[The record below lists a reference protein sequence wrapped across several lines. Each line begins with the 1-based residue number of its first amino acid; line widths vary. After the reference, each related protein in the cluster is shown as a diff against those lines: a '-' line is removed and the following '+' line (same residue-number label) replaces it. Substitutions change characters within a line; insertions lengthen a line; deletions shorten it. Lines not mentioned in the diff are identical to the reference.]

1 MKRNRPNEEYLR
13 VLFTGRSGATK
24 TRTAY
29 SATKDARLR
38 PVLGIDAK
46 GQTRSIRK
54 YSPFPDIIT
63 VEKLKDVTRVYNWLK
78 KKQPPNDAIVRE
90 FELDLSNGPYKTI
103 VVDSWSHIQQWIV
116 RKSTGMTDKEVDDT
130 ILMPLIQ
137 EYGLIFAQTM
147 NVVDLFYS
155 LDLHVI
161 GTVLEQEHQEKE
173 NGPINYR
180 HQLVGQ
186 SRDQLSSFPEIVG
199 RLVHIDRVEPS
210 IRDQKQIQAL
220 ITPQTSSICFFK
232 PSRRHEAKDQT
243 GSLGDVMVEPTM
255 AKILDLIEADD
266 TPDD

>member
-63 VEKLKDVTRVYNWLK
+63 VEKVKDVTRIYNWLNK
-78 KKQPPNDAIVRE
+78 GQPISDRIVDE
-90 FELDLSNGPYKTI
+90 FELDRHNIPYKTCVI
-103 VVDSWSHIQQWIV
+103 DSWSQIQQWIV
-116 RKSTGMTDKEVDDT
+116 RKTTGVDGRELDAAT
-130 ILMPLIQ
+130 MMPLIQ
-137 EYGLIFAQTM
+137 DYGIIFVQTM
-147 NVVDLFYS
+147 FMLDQFYS
-155 LDLHVI
+155 LPMHIVS
-161 GTVLEQEHQEKE
+161 TVLEQEHQEKE

-180 HQLVGQ
+180 HQLIGQ

-199 RLVHIDRVEPS
+199 RLVHIDRVESS
-210 IRDQKQIQAL
+210 IRDQKQIKDL
-220 ITPQTSSICFFK
+220 ITPQTSSICFFR

-243 GSLGDVMVEPTM
+243 GSLGDVMVDPTM